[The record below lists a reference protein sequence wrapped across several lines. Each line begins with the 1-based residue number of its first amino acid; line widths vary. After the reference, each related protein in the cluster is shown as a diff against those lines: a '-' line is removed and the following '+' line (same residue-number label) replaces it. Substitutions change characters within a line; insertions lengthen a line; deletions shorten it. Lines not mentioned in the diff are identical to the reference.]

1 MSQTSEKYR
10 IEWLAADRARDTGL
24 AEPAD
29 VEAFKD
35 IPYGPAGHWNLLDLY
50 MPKAAAENC
59 MTEINKAK
67 KLPVIISIH
76 GGAFVYGQK
85 ETYKFYLMSLAQRG
99 FAVVNFNY
107 RLAPEYKF
115 PAALEDADAVVH
127 WVMDNASKY
136 NLDAKNIFMVGDSAG
151 ANYAALYSIYCV
163 NPEYARKVQDAANS
177 WYGKQ
182 ARINPPLTFKPR
194 ALALNCGLY
203 DVTADRDNHADIMVD
218 LFSEEHLMECCEYL
232 NVMDYLTADFPPAFV
247 MTGEYDFLKL
257 QNRHMAATLGK
268 LGLPHV
274 FKHYGTKNDKEISH
288 VFHVN
293 MKLPLAHLCND
304 EECEFFKRYI

>member
-10 IEWLAADRARDTGL
+10 IEWLAADQARDAGL
-24 AEPAD
+24 EEPAD
-29 VEAFKD
+29 VSAFKD
-35 IPYGPAGHWNLLDLY
+35 IPYGEFGEWNLLDLY
-50 MPKAAAENC
+50 VPRTADRNTALE
-59 MTEINKAK
+59 TSR

-107 RLAPEYKF
+107 RLAPEYRF

-163 NPEYARKVQDAANS
+163 NPEYARKVQDAAKS

-194 ALALNCGLY
+194 AVALNCGLY
-203 DVTADRDNHADIMVD
+203 DITEDRNKKADIVVD
-218 LFSEEHLMECCEYL
+218 LFGEHWEDCCEYL
-232 NVMDYLTADFPPAFV
+232 NVEDYLTEKFPPSFV
-247 MTGEYDFLKL
+247 MTGEYDFLNL
-257 QNRHMAATLGK
+257 QNRHMDRALSK
-268 LGLPHV
+268 QNLPHV
-274 FKHYGTKNDKEISH
+274 FKSYGTKNDKEISH